1 MLRKLLCSAIFLS
14 LYLSASVHA
23 GIVIESTRY
32 LYKEGDR
39 EISAQ
44 IENKDEIPYLI
55 KSWIETPQG
64 TSPTFMATPPLFR
77 LEGKQKNTVRIF
89 STGNVNAPTDRES
102 TYYFNVMAIPPAD
115 DTYTESNTIQ
125 LAVRHRMRLIYRP
138 KTLSSLSINGEAQ
151 KISWHKNGNKLTINN
166 PTPFFYYFNTVTI
179 GGREIKNEI
188 NSIPP
193 LTSKD
198 VTLKTNVT
206 GSSIS
211 WKIMNDFGGA
221 GSLYSSSL

>member
-1 MLRKLLCSAIFLS
+1 MLRKLLYSAIIFS
-14 LYLSASVHA
+14 LCLSATVRA

-39 EISAQ
+39 EITAQ

-55 KSWIETPQG
+55 KSWIETAKG
-64 TSPTFMATPPLFR
+64 TPPAFMATPPLFR

-89 STGNVNAPTDRES
+89 SSGNINAPTDRES
-102 TYYFNVMAIPPAD
+102 TYYFNIMAIPPSD
-115 DTYTESNTIQ
+115 DTYAENNTIQ

-138 KTLSSLSINGEAQ
+138 KSLSSLSINNEAK
-151 KISWHKNGNKLTINN
+151 KIGWHKGGNKLTINN
-166 PTPFFYYFNTVTI
+166 PTPFFYYFNSVTI
-179 GGREIKNEI
+179 GGKEIKNEI

-198 VTLKTNVT
+198 VMLKTNIT
-206 GSSIS
+206 GSSVS

>member
-1 MLRKLLCSAIFLS
+1 
-14 LYLSASVHA
+14 
-23 GIVIESTRY
+23 
-32 LYKEGDR
+32 
-39 EISAQ
+39 
-44 IENKDEIPYLI
+44 
-55 KSWIETPQG
+55 
-64 TSPTFMATPPLFR
+64 
-77 LEGKQKNTVRIF
+77 
-89 STGNVNAPTDRES
+89 
-102 TYYFNVMAIPPAD
+102 MAIPPAD

-138 KTLSSLSINGEAQ
+138 KALSSLSINGEAQ

-221 GSLYSSSL
+221 G